1 MGSCWTLPKYEHH
14 HIVAQSD
21 QQIIDAVNEAVTY
34 AMELA
39 ADAEGWKVEKEQGD
53 AVIKTKKNKD
63 GRKVWLCTATV
74 NVSPSL
80 LWEKMKDTDN
90 LTSWNGTVPQSHS
103 VEPSH
108 NQK

>member
-1 MGSCWTLPKYEHH
+1 M
-14 HIVAQSD
+14 AQSD

-80 LWEKMKDTDN
+80 LWEKMKVIIFHFYRCTFCI
-90 LTSWNGTVPQSHS
+90 LLYCIAC
-103 VEPSH
+103 
-108 NQK
+108 